1 MKPDN
6 KIVRV
11 SVNLSLNK
19 YFDYKIPLELSD
31 SVKLGMHVNIPFG
44 NRNIIGCIVAFLQ
57 KSDYGKQ
64 LKEIISICNARP
76 VIPSSLLDLGEWIA
90 KYYCCSKEQAIRA
103 LLPGA
108 VRNGKITHKKLIYIY
123 LPDPKKAGE
132 FLFSENRAHTQRK
145 VVELLLQKPD
155 IPLSLLKKQTG
166 CSDSVIKSL
175 EKNGIIKKERR
186 KVNRDPFGDAVLVS
200 SIPPELTEE
209 QTVAVTEVKN
219 IIDGNSKYFTALL
232 HGVTGSG
239 KTEVYLKC
247 IEYILKLGKEAI
259 VLVPEISLTPQ
270 TTERFRSRFGD
281 SVSVLHSGLS
291 EGERFDEWTKVY
303 EGKVSIVIGARSALF
318 APFRK
323 LGLIIVDEEHENS
336 YKQDEAPRYH
346 ARDVAVMRAYKEN
359 AAVILGSATPSL
371 ESFYNTEK
379 NKYQLI
385 SLTKR
390 IDDRLMPEVKIV
402 DMRGEI
408 VSTGNSIFSKEL
420 ITSIYDRL
428 GKCEQVIIFLNRR
441 GFATHLSCNH
451 CGYTASCS
459 NCSIDYTF
467 HRANNYLSCHI
478 CGSVIEAPR
487 HCPECKAPDIKY
499 SGVGTEKIENIAS
512 KLFPLARIKRMDS
525 DTMTHKGSY
534 EEVLGSFRKGEIDI
548 LIGTQML
555 AKGLDFPNVTL
566 VGIINADLSLH
577 IPDFR
582 ASERTFQ
589 LLTQVAGRAGRGV
602 IPGEVYIQT
611 FTPFHSAV
619 QYAVK
624 HDFLSFYQEEIEMRK
639 QLFYPPE
646 THLSTIRFI
655 GKNEEKVKQIAD
667 NFMEELMVMIP
678 EDIRVSPV
686 VPSPIEKM
694 KNKFRYCV
702 MIRGFIKYKLKSDIT
717 SLLFRKYRS
726 KDVNIYIDIDALNL
740 M

>member
-1 MKPDN
+1 MDNKN

-19 YFDYKIPLELSD
+19 YFDYKVPTELSD
-31 SVKLGMHVNIPFG
+31 SIKLGMHINIPFG
-44 NRNIIGCIVAFLQ
+44 KRNIVGCVVAFLE
-57 KSDYGKQ
+57 KSEYGSQ
-64 LKEIISICNARP
+64 LKEITSICNIRP
-76 VIPSSLLDLGEWIA
+76 VIPSSLLELGEWIA
-90 KYYCCSKEQAIRA
+90 KYYCCSKEQAIRT

-108 VRNGKITHKKLIYIY
+108 VRSGKITHKKLIYIY

-132 FLFSENRAHTQRK
+132 FLFSENRAKTQKK

-155 IPLSLLKKQTG
+155 IPLSLLKRKTG
-166 CSDSVIKSL
+166 CSDSVINTL
-175 EKNGIIKKERR
+175 EKNGIIIKERR

-200 SIPPELTEE
+200 SIPPELTAE
-209 QTVAVTEVKN
+209 QATAVAEIKN
-219 IIDGNSKYFTALL
+219 IIDGKSKHHTALL
-232 HGVTGSG
+232 FGVTGSG
-239 KTEVYLKC
+239 KTEVYLRS

-291 EGERFDEWTKVY
+291 EGERFDEWSKVY
-303 EGKVSIVIGARSALF
+303 EGKVTIVVGARSALF
-318 APFRK
+318 APFK
-323 LGLIIVDEEHENS
+323 NLGLIVVDEEHENS

-379 NKYQLI
+379 DKYALI
-385 SLTKR
+385 KLTER
-390 IDDRLMPEVKIV
+390 IDNRLMPEVKVV

-420 ITSIYDRL
+420 IAAIYDRI
-428 GKCEQVIIFLNRR
+428 GKNEQVIIFLNRR
-441 GFATHLSCNH
+441 GFATHLTCNH
-451 CGYTASCS
+451 CGYTASCD
-459 NCSIDYTF
+459 NCSIDFTY
-467 HRANNYLSCHI
+467 HKANNYLSCHI
-478 CGSVIEAPR
+478 CGTVIEAPQ
-487 HCPECKAPDIKY
+487 HCPECNAPDIKY

-512 KLFPLARIKRMDS
+512 KLFPLAKIKRMDS

-534 EEVLGSFRKGEIDI
+534 EKVLGAFRKGKIDI

-566 VGIINADLSLH
+566 VGVINADLSLH

-624 HDFLSFYQEEIEMRK
+624 HDFLSFYEEEIEMRK

-655 GKNEEKVKQIAD
+655 GVDEIKVRQIAD
-667 NFMEELMVMIP
+667 NFMEELSKMMPKDV
-678 EDIRVSPV
+678 RVSPV

-702 MIRGFIKYKLKSDIT
+702 MIRGLLKYKLKSDIT
-717 SLLFRKYRS
+717 SLLFRKFRS